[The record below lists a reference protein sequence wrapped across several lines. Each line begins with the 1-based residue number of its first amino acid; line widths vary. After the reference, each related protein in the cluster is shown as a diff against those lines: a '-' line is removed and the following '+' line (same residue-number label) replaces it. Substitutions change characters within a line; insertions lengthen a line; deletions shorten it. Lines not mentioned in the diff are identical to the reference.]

1 MEVGGSG
8 AQGQML
14 LHFKL
19 ESSLGYET
27 LSQSPKA
34 RWKRMTPPSLDEDFS
49 ESEIQRTMNNL
60 EEGAEGGKE
69 GREHARAS
77 SPAKLVSYM
86 QLSYFL

>member
-1 MEVGGSG
+1 
-8 AQGQML
+8 ML

-19 ESSLGYET
+19 ETSLGYET

-34 RWKRMTPPSLDEDFS
+34 GQKRMNPPSLDENFS
-49 ESEIQRTMNNL
+49 EWFEIQRKMNNL

-69 GREHARAS
+69 GREHARAL